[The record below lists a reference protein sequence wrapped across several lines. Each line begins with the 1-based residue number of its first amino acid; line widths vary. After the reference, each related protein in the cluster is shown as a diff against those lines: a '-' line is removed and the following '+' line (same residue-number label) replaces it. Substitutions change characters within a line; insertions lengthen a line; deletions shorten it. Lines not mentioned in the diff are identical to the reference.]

1 MNVCSVM
8 CVLCLQIDHGQD
20 VSWLSELREVSVLF
34 INLDPGKETGPHEK
48 QSLLQ
53 QSFDVVYPALTKF
66 DGDFDEYNLINL
78 LVKFFITIVGL
89 LNKVFMF
96 DKV

>member
-1 MNVCSVM
+1 MLFVNVCTVM
-8 CVLCLQIDHGQD
+8 CALHVHVYPQIDHGQD

-66 DGDFDEYNLINL
+66 DGMISAIQPCSEDLTL
-78 LVKFFITIVGL
+78 LL
-89 LNKVFMF
+89 QAC
-96 DKV
+96 

>member
-1 MNVCSVM
+1 MLFVNVCTVM
-8 CVLCLQIDHGQD
+8 CALHVYPQIDHGQD

-66 DGDFDEYNLINL
+66 DGMISA
-78 LVKFFITIVGL
+78 IQPCI
-89 LNKVFMF
+89 
-96 DKV
+96 